1 MAAGTGAIG
10 AGEGSRG
17 TVSGMIKETAV
28 LGRVARDS
36 ARAGSDV
43 LVVGR
48 ARAAQTRET
57 KSSPSD
63 FVSASDRDS
72 ESAVMDSILK
82 FRSSDGFIGEEG
94 GSRESAT
101 GIYWVIDPLD
111 GTTNYLYGRRD
122 YSVSVAAIE
131 AGSLDAAKRL
141 GGTILVGVVSAPA
154 LGDVYEASFAGP
166 ALRNGKAIAVGE
178 MREVGASLVGTG
190 FSYDVGQRSA
200 QVGVLSQVISR
211 VGDVRR
217 SGSAALDLCAVASGA
232 LDAYYEGPVHSWDI
246 AAGLLIL
253 RRAGGRAGG
262 TWDEASGTFDVRASG
277 AELWE
282 SFNELMDAAASQ

>member
-1 MAAGTGAIG
+1 MGMVDDMVKN
-10 AGEGSRG
+10 
-17 TVSGMIKETAV
+17 TVV

-63 FVSASDRDS
+63 FVSASDRNS
-72 ESAVMDSILK
+72 ETAVMDTILK
-82 FRSSDGFIGEEG
+82 FRPMDGFIGEEG
-94 GSRESAT
+94 SSRESAS
-101 GIYWVIDPLD
+101 GVYWVIDPLD

-131 AGSLDAAKRL
+131 AGSLAAAERL
-141 GGTILVGVVSAPA
+141 EGVILVGVVSAPA
-154 LGDVYEASFAGP
+154 LGEVYEASFAGP
-166 ALRNGKAIAVGE
+166 ATCNGKAIGV
-178 MREVGASLVGTG
+178 REASGLAGSVVGTG
-190 FSYDVGQRSA
+190 FSYDSLVRGE
-200 QVGVLSQVISR
+200 QVDVLSRVISR
-211 VGDVRR
+211 VGDIRR

-246 AAGLLIL
+246 AAGLLIS
-253 RRAGGRAGG
+253 RRAGGRAEAK
-262 TWDEASGTFDVRASG
+262 WDEASGTFRVRAAAAS
-277 AELWE
+277 LWE
-282 SFNELMDAAASQ
+282 PFSELMDGSGA